1 MPDRRSAAIGL
12 AVTALAVVAMA
23 FDHLRGDDPGWG
35 DPPAFFISVAICLVV
50 AIGLFGLLIP
60 RLARDPD
67 RAARW
72 GLGIGVLSVLC
83 MVLVWLGVPWI
94 VGGSAIALGL
104 IGRAGSRTRVATAA
118 IVLGAITLVLCGIGS
133 DWSSES

>member
-1 MPDRRSAAIGL
+1 VTDRRSLGIGVAVTGL
-12 AVTALAVVAMA
+12 AIVAMA
-23 FDHLRGDDPGWG
+23 FDHLRGDDPGLE
-35 DPPAFFISVAICLVV
+35 DPAAFLISVAICLVLAV
-50 AIGLFGLLIP
+50 GLFAVLIP
-60 RLARDPD
+60 RLRRDPD
-67 RAARW
+67 RAAKW
-72 GLGIGVLSVLC
+72 ALGIGAFSVLC

-104 IGRAGSRTRVATAA
+104 IGREGSRARLATAA